1 MTARILYTAHTITKA
16 EVTLNNT
23 THKKND
29 FHFWHPSGTGGQ
41 SYGAIAE
48 CDQPR
53 KSREEEDARDL
64 FKKGI
69 QQNTSMHIGSIID

>member
-23 THKKND
+23 THTKKTISI
-29 FHFWHPSGTGGQ
+29 FGTHLEQGVSLMEPLPNATSLG
-41 SYGAIAE
+41 
-48 CDQPR
+48 

-64 FKKGI
+64 F
-69 QQNTSMHIGSIID
+69 

>member
-1 MTARILYTAHTITKA
+1 MTQSKPQYIGMTARILYTAHTITKA

-23 THKKND
+23 THTKKKNI
-29 FHFWHPSGTGGQ
+29 FGTHLEQGGQ

-53 KSREEEDARDL
+53 
-64 FKKGI
+64 
-69 QQNTSMHIGSIID
+69 QT